1 MHAVLST
8 RRPFQAL
15 LAALALFCAGAVT
28 SALEDENETR
38 RNASTRWGKNYFP
51 NVPLI
56 THEGETVHFF
66 DDLIKDKVVVINFI
80 YTSCPDSCPLETGRL
95 LEVQGILGDRIGRDV
110 FMYSISID
118 PEVDTPEVLAQYAQD
133 YQVGPGWTFLTG
145 EEEDITLLRKRLGLY
160 IDEIQDEES
169 NDHNLSLIIGNQA
182 TGIWM
187 KKSPFENA
195 YVLAN
200 QVGSWLHNWKQR
212 RKDGGDY
219 KNAPKLRNVSKG
231 ENLFRTRCSVCHSI
245 GKGDG
250 IFRVGPNLQGVM
262 DRRDRE
268 WLERWLAAPDEVLAS
283 GDPIATE
290 LFESYNRVAMP
301 NLRLNELEITRL
313 LEYVET
319 EGRRVE
325 KHELAAV
332 VTAERAP
339 GDGASCCEK
348 QDSLVIGAEDDLPEP
363 DLSEVE
369 SADRST
375 RTPEKR
381 VRRRGFSTASLVSIG
396 MGLALGIATAI
407 FRLRA

>member
-1 MHAVLST
+1 MRNRKRPLLTLAVLLATAS
-8 RRPFQAL
+8 A
-15 LAALALFCAGAVT
+15 LAAD
-28 SALEDENETR
+28 DEPDNKAR
-38 RNASTRWGKNYFP
+38 SRWGRNYFP

-56 THEGETVHFF
+56 THKGETVHFF
-66 DDLIKDKVVVINFI
+66 DDLIEDKVVVINFI

-95 LEVQGILGDRIGRDV
+95 LEVQGILGDRVGRDV

-118 PEVDTPEVLAQYAQD
+118 PEVDTPAVLAQYAQD

-145 EEEDITLLRKRLGLY
+145 EEEDITLLRKSLGLY
-160 IDEIQDEES
+160 IDEIQEEES

-182 TGIWM
+182 TGRWM

-200 QVGSWLHNWKQR
+200 QVGSWLHNWKER
-212 RKDGGDY
+212 RAQGGDY
-219 KNAPKLRNVSKG
+219 ENAPKLRNVSKG

-245 GKGDG
+245 GAGDG
-250 IFRVGPNLQGVM
+250 LFRVGPNLRGVM
-262 DRRDRE
+262 DRRDRD

-290 LFESYNRVAMP
+290 LFESYNQVAMP
-301 NLRLNELEITRL
+301 NLRLNELEIRRL

-325 KHELAAV
+325 KNELAAA

-339 GDGASCCEK
+339 GDGASCCQK
-348 QDSLVIGAEDDLPEP
+348 QDNLVMGLDEDGDE
-363 DLSEVE
+363 EVGVAAVE
-369 SADRST
+369 SSKGSTGRFSLLSLTSMAAGLLLGLITALLWHAQRADR
-375 RTPEKR
+375 
-381 VRRRGFSTASLVSIG
+381 RGMIPA
-396 MGLALGIATAI
+396 
-407 FRLRA
+407 